1 VSSIICDKL
10 THPAKIGSST
20 RKGNTFMLD
29 HLYQGIAWLKGYP
42 EAYTASLGV
51 ALLLVAGFST
61 WILKVICINGIYGLF
76 SKTPLVQT
84 FKQLP
89 TQVITNILHVIPAM
103 IIMYGVPNIPG
114 LPKTFSTVVENVSSA
129 FIVMT
134 IGFAV
139 CGVLDMINTAYQTRT
154 RATQR
159 TIKGYIQIAKIVIY
173 CLTGIL
179 CIAAMIDKS
188 PLILFSG
195 LGAIAAVAMFIFQS
209 TITSF
214 VANLMISTTEVIRLG
229 DWIEVPQYNANGDVI
244 DIALSFIS
252 IKNFD
257 ATISTIPIRHFVD
270 GSSFKNYRGM
280 RESGSRRIMRSIF
293 IDQNTIGFLSS
304 QDKAALSRFTLLR
317 DYLSAKDKEITEWNK
332 HLADAGMDE
341 VNTRRITNIGTF
353 RAYLEHY
360 LKSHH
365 GINQSMT
372 LMVRQLDPTPTGLP
386 LQLYCW
392 CNTTVWTDYER
403 IMSDI
408 FDHVI
413 AILPEF
419 GLSVHQSPSG
429 VDIRALKGDLP
440 AELGLSHVRS
450 A

>member
-1 VSSIICDKL
+1 
-10 THPAKIGSST
+10 
-20 RKGNTFMLD
+20 MLD
-29 HLYQGIAWLKGYP
+29 HLYQGITWLKAYP
-42 EAYTASLGV
+42 EAYTASLGI
-51 ALLLVAGFST
+51 ALLLLAGFST
-61 WILKVICINGIYGLF
+61 WILKIIFIKGLYRLF
-76 SKTPLVQT
+76 SHSPVVQT

-89 TQVITNILHVIPAM
+89 TQVITYILHVIPAM

-114 LPKTFSTVVENVSSA
+114 LGKSFSTVVENISTA
-129 FIVMT
+129 FIIMT
-134 IGFAV
+134 LGFAV

-173 CLTGIL
+173 CLTAIL
-179 CIAAMIDKS
+179 CFSAMIDKS

-257 ATISTIPIRHFVD
+257 ATITTIPIRHFVD

-293 IDQNTIGFLSS
+293 IDQNTIGFLSA
-304 QDKAALSRFTLLR
+304 QDKVALSRFTLIR
-317 DYLSAKDKEITEWNK
+317 DYMSVKEIEITEWNK
-332 HLADAGMDE
+332 QLADAGMDE

-353 RAYLEHY
+353 RVYLEHY
-360 LKSHH
+360 LKNHQ
-365 GINQSMT
+365 GINPSMT

-429 VDIRALKGDLP
+429 VDIRGLRDDLP
-440 AELGLSHVRS
+440 AKLGLSDVRS